1 MNQSYSFNSHC
12 TYSLYPQTCALN
24 IIFYLIVV
32 HVFYVIWVLNN
43 WTHRRKILIKIY
55 CWINWQF
62 FTYQIQWNE
71 IISGISAII
80 ILTIYEKSMVWS
92 KTENFFRINERNAN
106 NFSFSHQGKSAFV
119 REKNC
124 SKWYGYIF
132 VVDFFGF
139 RFLYFERFGIP
150 VTHICQPINGLQR
163 KMS

>member
-12 TYSLYPQTCALN
+12 TYLPYPQTCALN

-32 HVFYVIWVLNN
+32 HAFYVIWVLSK

-92 KTENFFRINERNAN
+92 KTEHFFRINTINERNAN
-106 NFSFSHQGKSAFV
+106 NFSFCHQGKSAFV
-119 REKNC
+119 LEKKTKC

-132 VVDFFGF
+132 FVDFFGF
-139 RFLYFERFGIP
+139 RFLYFDDSEF
-150 VTHICQPINGLQR
+150 Q
-163 KMS
+163 